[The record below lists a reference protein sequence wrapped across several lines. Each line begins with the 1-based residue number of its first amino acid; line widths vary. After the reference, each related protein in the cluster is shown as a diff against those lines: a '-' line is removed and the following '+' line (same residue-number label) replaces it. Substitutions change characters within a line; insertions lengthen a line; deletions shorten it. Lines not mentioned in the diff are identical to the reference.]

1 MGYGSGWKPFRKS
14 QSFGIGR
21 SSGDFGYR
29 WRSFI
34 CPLYT
39 HFLSRKNPLTLQPT
53 LHFPWESGRKWLK
66 GLLSK
71 PFRKVQP
78 DTKLIGGDGA
88 LGEQAGCLLS
98 QSSALQCVGISP
110 ACYTKKARIP
120 VFTGLPTI
128 RPGADETGAGPGAT
142 TRRVVAPK
150 AGLVGH
156 GSGASDRS
164 VDAEGN
170 LSG

>member
-1 MGYGSGWKPFRKS
+1 M
-14 QSFGIGR
+14 
-21 SSGDFGYR
+21 
-29 WRSFI
+29 
-34 CPLYT
+34 
-39 HFLSRKNPLTLQPT
+39 
-53 LHFPWESGRKWLK
+53 
-66 GLLSK
+66 LSK

-128 RPGADETGAGPGAT
+128 RPGAGETEAGTGVT
-142 TRRVVAPK
+142 TRRVVSPK
-150 AGLVGH
+150 PGLVYH
-156 GSGASDRS
+156 ESGGDERS
-164 VDAEGN
+164 VDAEEYLRG
-170 LSG
+170 

>member
-1 MGYGSGWKPFRKS
+1 M
-14 QSFGIGR
+14 
-21 SSGDFGYR
+21 
-29 WRSFI
+29 
-34 CPLYT
+34 
-39 HFLSRKNPLTLQPT
+39 
-53 LHFPWESGRKWLK
+53 K
-66 GLLSK
+66 GLLYK

-128 RPGADETGAGPGAT
+128 RPGAGETEAGTGVT
-142 TRRVVAPK
+142 TRRIVAPEP
-150 AGLVGH
+150 GLVCPESI
-156 GSGASDRS
+156 GSGKRAETECCLRS
-164 VDAEGN
+164 
-170 LSG
+170 

>member
-1 MGYGSGWKPFRKS
+1 MVLWSTYFSTR
-14 QSFGIGR
+14 
-21 SSGDFGYR
+21 
-29 WRSFI
+29 
-34 CPLYT
+34 
-39 HFLSRKNPLTLQPT
+39 
-53 LHFPWESGRKWLK
+53 
-66 GLLSK
+66 
-71 PFRKVQP
+71 QP

-128 RPGADETGAGPGAT
+128 RPGAGKTEAGPGAT

-150 AGLVGH
+150 AGLVGPE
-156 GSGASDRS
+156 SGGFGKS
-164 VDAEGN
+164 VHAEGY
-170 LSG
+170 LRKSQF

>member
-1 MGYGSGWKPFRKS
+1 MLF
-14 QSFGIGR
+14 
-21 SSGDFGYR
+21 
-29 WRSFI
+29 
-34 CPLYT
+34 
-39 HFLSRKNPLTLQPT
+39 
-53 LHFPWESGRKWLK
+53 
-66 GLLSK
+66 K

-128 RPGADETGAGPGAT
+128 RPGAGRTEAGPSVT
-142 TRRVVAPK
+142 TRRIVAPK
-150 AGLVGH
+150 AGLVGPE
-156 GSGASDRS
+156 SGGFGKS
-164 VDAEGN
+164 VHAEGCLRRLKLPEGFEN
-170 LSG
+170 KTLQPFSL

>member
-1 MGYGSGWKPFRKS
+1 ML
-14 QSFGIGR
+14 
-21 SSGDFGYR
+21 
-29 WRSFI
+29 
-34 CPLYT
+34 C
-39 HFLSRKNPLTLQPT
+39 
-53 LHFPWESGRKWLK
+53 
-66 GLLSK
+66 K

-142 TRRVVAPK
+142 TRRIVAPK
-150 AGLVGH
+150 PGLVGH
-156 GSGASDRS
+156 GSGGYDRS
-164 VDAEGN
+164 VDAEGYLLR
-170 LSG
+170 LSCTEIG

>member
-1 MGYGSGWKPFRKS
+1 M
-14 QSFGIGR
+14 
-21 SSGDFGYR
+21 
-29 WRSFI
+29 
-34 CPLYT
+34 LY
-39 HFLSRKNPLTLQPT
+39 
-53 LHFPWESGRKWLK
+53 
-66 GLLSK
+66 K

-98 QSSALQCVGISP
+98 QSSALQFVGISP

-128 RPGADETGAGPGAT
+128 RPGAGKTEAGPGAT

-150 AGLVGH
+150 AGLVGPE
-156 GSGASDRS
+156 SGGFGKS
-164 VDAEGN
+164 VYAEGY
-170 LSG
+170 LRRLKIS

>member
-1 MGYGSGWKPFRKS
+1 M
-14 QSFGIGR
+14 
-21 SSGDFGYR
+21 
-29 WRSFI
+29 
-34 CPLYT
+34 
-39 HFLSRKNPLTLQPT
+39 
-53 LHFPWESGRKWLK
+53 
-66 GLLSK
+66 LSK

-128 RPGADETGAGPGAT
+128 RPGAGETEAGTGVT
-142 TRRVVAPK
+142 TRRIVAPEP
-150 AGLVGH
+150 GLVGRE
-156 GSGASDRS
+156 SGASDEKE
-164 VDAEGN
+164 DAEGN
-170 LSG
+170 KSG